1 MSTKL
6 RFRSE
11 TPDAE
16 TRIFRLLGMLHGTP
30 EGYAFQEEVRNRF
43 AEGAHRIVIDLAK
56 VDHVDSSGIGI
67 FATLAASAQNAQAH
81 LALAALPPRVEQ
93 VMKVVR
99 ILDVIEHAPTVEEAL
114 ARLDAKDRT

>member
-6 RFRSE
+6 RYRSE
-11 TPDAE
+11 TPDAD
-16 TRIFRLLGMLHGTP
+16 TRVFRLLGMLHGTP
-30 EGYAFQEEVRNRF
+30 EGYAFQEDVRTRF
-43 AEGAHRIVIDLAK
+43 AEGARRIVIDLSK

-67 FATLAASAQNAQAH
+67 FATLAASAQKSQAR

-93 VMKVVR
+93 VMRVVR

-114 ARLDAKDRT
+114 ARFDH